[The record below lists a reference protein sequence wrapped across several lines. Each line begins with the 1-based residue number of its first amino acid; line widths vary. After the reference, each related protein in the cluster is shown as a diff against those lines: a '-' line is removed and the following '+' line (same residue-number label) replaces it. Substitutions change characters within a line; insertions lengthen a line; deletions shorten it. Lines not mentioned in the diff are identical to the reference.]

1 MAATFS
7 SLVEM
12 NSKKEAQENGRQA
25 AVDVQA
31 RFEDQPIFPGLCIVK
46 HDEWQSFHYTFP
58 QTWVSWAFP
67 LKEEIRIKTI

>member
-12 NSKKEAQENGRQA
+12 NSKKEAQEKGRQA
-25 AVDVQA
+25 AVGAQA

-46 HDEWQSFHYTFP
+46 HDE
-58 QTWVSWAFP
+58 
-67 LKEEIRIKTI
+67 